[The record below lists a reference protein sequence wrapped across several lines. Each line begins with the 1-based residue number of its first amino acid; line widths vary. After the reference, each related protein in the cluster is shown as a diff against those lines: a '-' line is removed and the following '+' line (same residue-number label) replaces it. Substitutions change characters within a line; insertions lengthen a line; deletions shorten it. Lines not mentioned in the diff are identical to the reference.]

1 MSLPTYALISLDEL
15 KEDLQ
20 VSGSGQDSIL
30 ERIIGRVTSEIEA
43 FLERRIVTRTTA
55 DPLTR
60 LTEYHNFAHYTS
72 ELRTLEY
79 PIIAIT
85 TIHEDI
91 SLPPAYGASALLT
104 SGTDYQVLAE
114 LGMIRRLS
122 VGQPYP
128 WLLGSRTVRIV
139 YSAGYAD
146 TASVPDH
153 IKDVALSMATR
164 KFRNLQRGG
173 DAAQQ
178 VQDGLG
184 MVTRFLPGELLRV
197 EKGALAIEQ
206 RIAFC
211 KTGERAS

>member
-1 MSLPTYALISLDEL
+1 MSLPAYALISLAEL

-30 ERIIGRVTSEIEA
+30 ERIIERVTSEIEV
-43 FLERRIVTRTTA
+43 FLGRRVVSRTTA

-60 LTEYHNFAHYTS
+60 LTEYHSFAQYTS

-79 PIIAIT
+79 PIISIT
-85 TIHEDI
+85 TVHEDF
-91 SLPPAYGASALLT
+91 SFPPTYGASSLLAF
-104 SGTDYQVLAE
+104 GTDYQSLAE
-114 LGMIRRLS
+114 FGVVRRVML
-122 VGQPYP
+122 GQPYP
-128 WLLGSRTVRIV
+128 WAIGTRAIRIV

-146 TASVPDH
+146 TASVPQH

-173 DAAQQ
+173 DSTQQ
-178 VQDGLG
+178 LQDGLG

-206 RIAFC
+206 RIVFC
-211 KTGERAS
+211 KTGERDS